1 MGFVNKIIGSITGA
15 NQAADAAKGAAQT
28 QANAAQAGIN
38 QQNQMFAALQQALSP
53 YTQAGTGALGAYQ
66 SLSGLGGQAAQQ
78 TAIDGIQNGAQFQA
92 LNQQGQNAILQN
104 ASATGGLR
112 GGNTQAAL
120 AQFSPQLLQGLIQQ
134 SLGNY
139 GNIASLGQSSAAGV
153 GNAGMQSANSISG
166 LLQQQGA
173 ATAGGQVAAGQS
185 GINNFGTLLNAG
197 GLLAGSGALKGL
209 FGGGTTAMNTFNV
222 SPGTLPTSSLLGD
235 LGKGIF
241 SF

>member
-1 MGFVNKIIGSITGA
+1 MSFISDFVGDITGTNKA
-15 NQAADAAKGAAQT
+15 VAGQVQASQT
-28 QANAAQAGIN
+28 QANSAQAGIDA
-38 QQNQMFAALQQALSP
+38 QKEMFAKLQQALAP

-66 SLSGLGGQAAQQ
+66 NLSGLGGQQAQQ
-78 TAIDGIQNGAQFQA
+78 TAINGIQNGAQFQS

-153 GNAGMQSANSISG
+153 GTAGMQSANSIAD
-166 LLQQQGA
+166 LLGQQGSA
-173 ATAGGQVAAGQS
+173 IAGGQISAGNRAQT
-185 GINNFGTLLNAG
+185 NFDSTLKLVPKVM
-197 GLLAGSGALKGL
+197 SMFK
-209 FGGGTTAMNTFNV
+209 F
-222 SPGTLPTSSLLGD
+222 
-235 LGKGIF
+235 
-241 SF
+241 